1 MKNELIENLC
11 KNKKIKK
18 FIIDNAID
26 EKEILKNY
34 SLFSQAQEMDDICSQ
49 CDGTI
54 CNSSIEDIT
63 CELEYDN
70 GKVRC
75 VYKDC
80 NKVVRVDPN
89 ALEVVDFTPPRGER
103 IPTQPRIAVFKK
115 FNEFLEK
122 YYDKENKGLAK
133 GIYLHGKFGVG
144 KSFLLYEFAK
154 SLAQKNTKVVFVYYP
169 DFVRRVQSSFG
180 DGDNIEDLVY
190 RLKTCDVLMLDD
202 LGRESNTS
210 YIRDE
215 ILGPILQ
222 YRCDN
227 YLPMFVSS
235 NRSIK
240 LLIEH
245 LSDAS
250 GKIDT
255 IKGKA
260 IASRLEFLM
269 DECLLDDVDFR
280 K

>member
-1 MKNELIENLC
+1 MTP
-11 KNKKIKK
+11 KK
-18 FIIDNAID
+18 F
-26 EKEILKNY
+26 KL
-34 SLFSQAQEMDDICSQ
+34 
-49 CDGTI
+49 
-54 CNSSIEDIT
+54 
-63 CELEYDN
+63 
-70 GKVRC
+70 
-75 VYKDC
+75 
-80 NKVVRVDPN
+80 
-89 ALEVVDFTPPRGER
+89 
-103 IPTQPRIAVFKK
+103 
-115 FNEFLEK
+115 
-122 YYDKENKGLAK
+122 
-133 GIYLHGKFGVG
+133 
-144 KSFLLYEFAK
+144 
-154 SLAQKNTKVVFVYYP
+154 YYP